1 MIFKASKP
9 TGGQAAPPFK
19 QLLCGRPHWGAG
31 KIDNE
36 KTISVH
42 FRRVDIFRN
51 ADNAN
56 DIVLFVS
63 LSDGAGISV

>member
-1 MIFKASKP
+1 MDAR
-9 TGGQAAPPFK
+9 TGALEK
-19 QLLCGRPHWGAG
+19 
-31 KIDNE
+31 KKK

-42 FRRVDIFRN
+42 SRRVDIFRN

-63 LSDGAGISV
+63 LSDGASVSV